1 MGIDPLEKIKVFI
14 SSVQNRKIEN
24 LEADRAEAVR
34 AVQNYSPTAPW
45 AFEYTP
51 ASDLPAEDYYLRGV
65 QDCHLFLLLLG
76 GQITEAVRKEY
87 DEAVRLKKPVLAF
100 VKDAQRTTETEQFL
114 NLVRKQSKYTIF
126 NGPQDLAALVVS
138 SLDSFFLR
146 LVEDYQLHKEY
157 PDVIKVLANT
167 RLAKL
172 LHEYAEQLLTQ
183 TSASFEAEVIH
194 YLTLI
199 PMSLRDVSRFY
210 IPMKAKIAGGA
221 SDTID
226 NILAKHKRVV
236 FLGAAGSGKTTELLN
251 FSTRLSRHAIEETE
265 SRLIPVYV
273 DMGAW
278 MEGDII
284 SCLESIFQKCGIHF
298 GKPMV
303 EGLLKNYR
311 FVLLFDGLNEVP
323 PLELLEKVSQ
333 IKSISKTYEGV
344 EIIVSCRTVGY
355 VLDLGFPVVH
365 LEPLQDADI
374 VKYMGEFTKGE
385 FNLGRFYSWP
395 SSLRELSR
403 HPLMLS
409 FIANIFAEGAEP
421 TSLADVYE
429 KYINLLFDRW
439 EVGKGA
445 KIDPVWKKR
454 ALIDLAV
461 DMQTKPRYSVSE
473 NEAINLLRGV
483 MFGERVDFSS
493 VDLLNELVSSGMIKK
508 EGNRYTFWHSSFR
521 EYLAGQLLIDK
532 IRVGETISTL
542 VSDPVWEPVVIFAS
556 GLFDDSFEMSGFLF
570 EVLKVDLYLYTR
582 CLANVLPAITS
593 VPALS
598 DDELAHLILQEML
611 EARAQ
616 IIDRWLPALL
626 HAFRPH
632 TYHGKGSQLAIV
644 GRFSSEGGGYL
655 AYGYATTE
663 KLGSRIRL
671 LGDYPAGTILNTL
684 LNAGILSSTISR
696 GLPLNEA
703 GVVGAHRI
711 ALEDI
716 WEELKEIIR
725 AKSLL
730 EPPRLIYELTQ
741 GEVCHLVRDRVL
753 SVPIPAD
760 ISLIE
765 TEVSKLLRGYGTS
778 QVILRVGGENIHL
791 NALLLRLKALADSGY
806 TSIGAPLLPKPDRIP
821 KGSNWVTQFYE
832 DQTLVDYVR
841 LYFYHF
847 LEGYSELVKLNFSQL
862 SQRLEFHQLLP
873 VRVVAEIERPAP
885 SKDLESLGGCDY
897 YFEPV
902 EGTRQNEVVVS
913 LNQKVSEFLSPSSNL
928 QDAMET
934 WLEKL
939 KRYGRWNSTATV
951 WTTRASLGTF
961 FGERNQIRSA
971 LYDSIL
977 KGLKKVFE
985 VRAFRL

>member
-1 MGIDPLEKIKVFI
+1 MGIDPVEKIKVFI

-24 LEADRAEAVR
+24 LEADRAEAVST
-34 AVQNYSPTAPW
+34 VQNYSPTAPW

-65 QDCHLFLLLLG
+65 QDCHLFLLLLR

-100 VKDAQRTTETEQFL
+100 VKDTQRTTEAEQFF

-126 NGPQDLAALVVS
+126 KTPQDLAAVVVS

-146 LVEDYQLHKEY
+146 LVEDYQLQKEY

-172 LHEYAEQLLTQ
+172 LHEYAQQLLTQ
-183 TSASFEAEVIH
+183 TSTSFEAEVIH

-199 PMSLRDVSRFY
+199 PTSLRDVSRFY
-210 IPMKAKIAGGA
+210 IPMKAKIAGGI

-226 NILAKHKRVV
+226 NILAKHKRLV

-251 FSTRLSRHAIEETE
+251 FSARLSRRAIEETE
-265 SRLIPVYV
+265 SRQVPVYV
-273 DMGAW
+273 DMRNW
-278 MEGDII
+278 VEGDII
-284 SCLESIFQKCGIHF
+284 SYLKDMFEGYEFHF
-298 GKPMV
+298 GRPMI
-303 EGLLKNYR
+303 ESLLKNYK
-311 FVLLFDGLNEVP
+311 VILLFDGLDEVP
-323 PLELLEKVSQ
+323 PLELPEKVNQ
-333 IKSISKTYEGV
+333 IKSISKTYKGV
-344 EIIVSCRTVGY
+344 EIVVSCRTVGY

-374 VKYMGEFTKGE
+374 IKYMGEFTKGE

-403 HPLMLS
+403 HPLILG
-409 FIANIFAEGAEP
+409 FIANILAEGAEP

-429 KYINLLFDRW
+429 KYINFLFDRW

-454 ALIDLAV
+454 ALTGLAV
-461 DMQTKPRYSVSE
+461 DVQTKSHYSVSE
-473 NEAINLLRGV
+473 NEAISLLRGV
-483 MFGERVDFSS
+483 LSGERVDFSS

-508 EGNRYTFWHSSFR
+508 EGNRYTFWHASFR
-521 EYLAGQLLIDK
+521 EYLASQLLIDK
-532 IRVGETISTL
+532 IRVGETISGL
-542 VSDPVWEPVVIFAS
+542 VSNPVWEPVVIFAS
-556 GLFDDSFEMSGFLF
+556 GLFDDSSEMSRFLF
-570 EVLKVDLYLYTR
+570 EVLRVDLYLYTR
-582 CLANVLPAITS
+582 CLANALSAGTS
-593 VPALS
+593 VPTLS
-598 DDELAHLILQEML
+598 DDELAYLILQEML

-616 IIDRWLPALL
+616 IIERWLPALL
-626 HAFRPH
+626 PIFRPYTH
-632 TYHGKGSQLAIV
+632 HGKGSQLAIV

-655 AYGYATTE
+655 AYGYAARE

-671 LGDYPAGTILNTL
+671 LSDFPAGTTLNTL

-696 GLPLNEA
+696 GLVLNEA
-703 GVVGAHRI
+703 GVAGAHRI

-716 WEELKEIIR
+716 WKELEEIIR
-725 AKSLL
+725 TKSLL
-730 EPPRLIYELTQ
+730 EPPRLTYELTQ
-741 GEVCHLVRDRVL
+741 TEVYHLVRDRILPVT
-753 SVPIPAD
+753 IPAD

-765 TEVSKLLRGYGTS
+765 AEVSKLLRGYGAS
-778 QVILRVGGENIHL
+778 QVILQVGGESIHL

-806 TSIGAPLLPKPDRIP
+806 TSIAAPLLPKPDRVP

-841 LYFYHF
+841 LYFHHF

-862 SQRLEFHQLLP
+862 SQRLGFHQLLP

-885 SKDLESLGGCDY
+885 SKDFESLGGCDY
-897 YFEPV
+897 YFEPL
-902 EGTRQNEVVVS
+902 EDTSQNEVIVS

-928 QDAMET
+928 QDAIET
-934 WLEKL
+934 
-939 KRYGRWNSTATV
+939 
-951 WTTRASLGTF
+951 
-961 FGERNQIRSA
+961 
-971 LYDSIL
+971 
-977 KGLKKVFE
+977 
-985 VRAFRL
+985 